1 MRILDALSAIR
12 TGTQKP
18 CERRLLET
26 VWAKEKRPGGSG
38 WYRAA
43 RDEYPRPQFMRDS
56 WISLDGFWEYA
67 ITKDGYKPSQ
77 MDGQILVPY
86 SPECRL
92 STVERT
98 LMPGEFLWYL
108 REIPLDEIPQ
118 GKRLILHFG
127 AVDQQCTVWWN
138 GKKLGTHADGYLPFS
153 FDVTRFIRPGKNT
166 LCLRVR
172 DDTQESALA
181 RGKQSLAPQG
191 MFYPAQSGI
200 WQTVWMEWVPENRI
214 LYLKITPLFDEQKVR
229 IHLETTRP
237 QRVEITISCG
247 EKGAGDTQVV
257 CLLPRDFSP
266 KKESAAAVHDIALG
280 TMRPWSPENPFLYDM
295 DICSEDDQVRSYFAM
310 RKFSAGKDEAGHM
323 RLMLN
328 NRPYFFH
335 GVLDQGYWP
344 ESLYTPPSDDAMI
357 YDIRAMKE
365 LGFNTLRK
373 HLKIEPLRWYYHC
386 DRLGMVVWQ
395 DMVNGG
401 GRISALRLT
410 YLPTIFPFVSRMIR
424 DCDYGWFSRS
434 QKAAREAWA
443 ASMEETI
450 ALLYNC
456 PCIGLWTLFNEGWG
470 QFDSLLMTRRAKQLD
485 STRLVDHA
493 SGWYDQGGG
502 DVCSI
507 HNYFRRLRVPR
518 DRRPVVISEYGG
530 SSYRVPEHVTRAQ
543 SYGYHTCK
551 NEQDFTKKYLTHMQE
566 IRALEKKG
574 LSGAVY
580 TQLSD
585 VEEETNGLLTYDRK
599 VCKVKRWDPEPG
611 NA

>member
-1 MRILDALSAIR
+1 
-12 TGTQKP
+12 
-18 CERRLLET
+18 
-26 VWAKEKRPGGSG
+26 
-38 WYRAA
+38 
-43 RDEYPRPQFMRDS
+43 MRDS
-56 WISLDGFWEYA
+56 WISLNGIWEYA
-67 ITKDGYKPSQ
+67 ITKDEFKPSR
-77 MDGQILVPY
+77 MDGSIQVPF

-92 STVERT
+92 SGVERT

-108 REIPLDEIPQ
+108 REVPLNEIPE

-138 GKKLGTHADGYLPFS
+138 GKKLGKHSDGYLPFS
-153 FDVTRFIRPGKNT
+153 FDVTGHIRTGRNL
-166 LCLRVR
+166 LCVRVQ
-172 DDTQESALA
+172 DDTQESGLA
-181 RGKQSLAPQG
+181 RGKQSLTPEG

-214 LYLKITPLFDEQKVR
+214 LNLKITPLFDEQKVR
-229 IHLETTRP
+229 IRLAVSSP
-237 QRVEITISCG
+237 QQVEITLTFG
-247 EKGAGDTQVV
+247 REPQGDVQII
-257 CLLPRDFSP
+257 CLRPRDFTD
-266 KKESAAAVHDIALG
+266 EEGAVTAVHEIALG
-280 TMRPWSPENPFLYDM
+280 TVRPWSPEDPFLYNM
-295 DICSEDDQVRSYFAM
+295 DIRSQTDHVKSYFAM
-310 RKFSAGKDEAGHM
+310 RKFSVGTDEAGHA

-344 ESLYTPPSDDAMI
+344 ESLYTPPCDDAMI
-357 YDIRAMKE
+357 YDIRAMKN

-401 GRISALRLT
+401 GKISSLRLT
-410 YLPTIFPFVSRMIR
+410 YLPTIFPFISRMIR
-424 DCDYGWFSRS
+424 DRDYAWFSRS
-434 QKAAREAWA
+434 AKQARQAWA
-443 ASMEETI
+443 ESMEETI
-450 ALLYNC
+450 SLLYNS

-470 QFDSLLMTRRAKQLD
+470 QFDSLQMVQRAQELD
-485 STRLVDHA
+485 PARLVDHA

-507 HNYFRRLRVPR
+507 HNYFRRLKVPK
-518 DRRPVVISEYGG
+518 DKRPVILSEYGG
-530 SSYRVPEHVTRAQ
+530 AAYVVPDHSILEQA
-543 SYGYHTCK
+543 YGYHSCK
-551 NEQDFTKKYLTHMQE
+551 DETEFTRRYLTQMQE

-585 VEEETNGLLTYDRK
+585 VEGELNGLLTYDRK
-599 VCKVKRWDPEPG
+599 VCKVKRWDTG
-611 NA
+611 AGGAK